1 MTTTQLQTTTTG
13 DRLELLDVEGYDFYR
28 EIHKGIRHALFTTTL
43 RAGSLDV
50 SDVDEVEGLLDVHR
64 DLLHLLHVHHEH
76 EDVFVGPLLV
86 AHASGLAEE
95 VAAQHGDIEAGIAN
109 QEVLARRLATVAAPG
124 RSAATLRLY
133 LDLSRLTGEY
143 LAHQLLEETVVMP
156 ALRAAVPTEELLALD
171 MQIRSTMP
179 PEEMVR
185 AMEHVLPAMNVEE
198 RVDML
203 GGMAM
208 APPEVFAIFRDA
220 AQAILPADQF
230 AQVARRIGIA

>member
-1 MTTTQLQTTTTG
+1 MTTTQPQTTTS

-50 SDVDEVEGLLDVHR
+50 ADGDEVERLLDVHR
-64 DLLHLLHVHHEH
+64 DLLHLMHVHHEH
-76 EDVFVGPLLV
+76 EDVFVEPLLV
-86 AHASGLAEE
+86 AHAPRLAEE
-95 VAAQHGDIEAGIAN
+95 VSAQHGDIEAGIAH
-109 QEVLARRLATVAAPG
+109 QEVLAHRLATVGAPG
-124 RSAATLRLY
+124 RSGAALRLH
-133 LDLSRLTGEY
+133 LDLSRLTSEY
-143 LAHQLLEETVVMP
+143 LAHQLVEETVAMP

-171 MQIRSTMP
+171 LQIRSTIP
-179 PEEMVR
+179 PDEMVR
-185 AMEHVLPAMNVEE
+185 AMVHMLPAMNLEE

-208 APPEVFAIFRDA
+208 APPEVFATFRDA
-220 AQAILPADQF
+220 ARAILPADQF

>member
-1 MTTTQLQTTTTG
+1 MTTTQPLTTTS
-13 DRLELLDVEGYDFYR
+13 DHLELLDVEGYDFYR
-28 EIHKGIRHALFTTTL
+28 EIHKGLRHALFTTTL

-50 SDVDEVEGLLDVHR
+50 SDADEVECVLDVHR
-64 DLLHLLHVHHEH
+64 NLLHLMHVHHEH
-76 EDVFVGPLLV
+76 EDVFIEPLLV
-86 AHASGLAEE
+86 AHAPRLAEE
-95 VAAQHGDIEAGIAN
+95 VSAQHGDIEAGMAN
-109 QEVLARRLATVAAPG
+109 QEALARRLATVAAPG
-124 RSAATLRLY
+124 RSAATFRLY
-133 LDLSRLTGEY
+133 LDLSRLTSEY

-171 MQIRSTMP
+171 MQIRLTMP
-179 PEEMVR
+179 PEEMVT
-185 AMEHVLPAMNVEE
+185 AMVHMLPAMNVEE

-220 AQAILPADQF
+220 AQVILPADQF

>member
-1 MTTTQLQTTTTG
+1 MTTTQPLTTTS
-13 DRLELLDVEGYDFYR
+13 DHLELLDVEGYDFYR
-28 EIHKGIRHALFTTTL
+28 EIHKGLRHALFTTTL

-50 SDVDEVEGLLDVHR
+50 SDADEVECVLDAHR
-64 DLLHLLHVHHEH
+64 NLLHLMHVHHEH
-76 EDVFVGPLLV
+76 EDVFIEPLLV
-86 AHASGLAEE
+86 AHAPRLAEE
-95 VAAQHGDIEAGIAN
+95 VSAQHGDIEAGMAN
-109 QEVLARRLATVAAPG
+109 QEALARRLATVAAPG
-124 RSAATLRLY
+124 RSAATFRLY
-133 LDLSRLTGEY
+133 LDLSRLTSEY

-171 MQIRSTMP
+171 MQIRLTMP
-179 PEEMVR
+179 PEEMVT
-185 AMEHVLPAMNVEE
+185 AMVHMLPAMNVEE

-220 AQAILPADQF
+220 AEVILPADQF